1 MSKPASYSAFS
12 AWRAQHFS
20 AFCSSFAR
28 LFKRPFS
35 SLLSLSVMA
44 IALSLPLAFA
54 WSLLQI
60 EQLSGSVQSSRAISV
75 FFLPEVTIA
84 EVKNLAEPIS
94 KNPSVATV
102 RIKTPEQGLKDFQQS
117 SELANAV
124 SMLGKNPLPVVLI
137 VEPVGD
143 ASALLT
149 QLKAL
154 PKVEQVQ
161 HDVAWQQRL
170 DAWLDF
176 GQRLMI
182 LLAAIFAVG
191 AVLAVANNVR
201 LDIATREQEIA
212 VLQQLGATRGYIRR
226 PFLYMGGLL
235 GLLAC
240 LLAFALILIATVF
253 IEPSIIGLISSY
265 GSSFHFVEFP
275 IWVLPS
281 LLCCSIFLGI
291 IGAWFAVGH
300 HIRATRPASL

>member
-1 MSKPASYSAFS
+1 MNKPVSYSAFS
-12 AWRAQHFS
+12 AWRAQHGT
-20 AFCSSFAR
+20 AFISSFAR

-75 FFLPEVTIA
+75 FFLPEVTVDQA
-84 EVKNLAEPIS
+84 ENLAEPFR
-94 KNPSVATV
+94 KNPSVATL

-124 SMLGKNPLPVVLI
+124 SMLGKNPLPVVMI
-137 VEPVGD
+137 IEPAGD
-143 ASALLT
+143 ESALLA

-154 PKVEQVQ
+154 PSVEQVQ

-176 GQRLMI
+176 GKRLMI
-182 LLAAIFAVG
+182 LLAAIFALG

-212 VLQQLGATRGYIRR
+212 VLQQLGATRAYIRR
-226 PFLYMGGLL
+226 PFLYMGGVL

-240 LLAFALILIATVF
+240 ILAFALIFIATLF

-265 GSSFHFVEFP
+265 GSTFHFAEFP
-275 IWVLPS
+275 VWVLPV
-281 LLCCSIFLGI
+281 LLCSSILLGI

-300 HIRATRPASL
+300 HIRATRPVSL